1 MGEVV
6 KKERRLSQRFSYQH
20 PVKYM
25 AMGDPMRPPDEVP
38 REGDVLDLSDGG
50 IRIKTTR
57 PGLGKGLIL
66 KVRLPVSKVEA
77 SVPVLAEVRWIEEK
91 KTGTFQAGLMFM
103 V

>member
-1 MGEVV
+1 MNADAR
-6 KKERRLSQRFSYQH
+6 KERRLSQRFSYKH
-20 PVKYM
+20 PVRYM

-38 REGDVLDLSDGG
+38 READVVDLSDGG

-57 PGLGKGLIL
+57 PGLEKGLIL

-77 SVPVLAEVRWIEEK
+77 SVPVLAEVRWMEEK
-91 KTGTFQAGLMFM
+91 RTGAFQAGLMFM